1 MSHLYISESPI
12 LGICHITE
20 CCEVRVCVIAYSER
34 GFLCILGNISH
45 WRPTRAILFRCC
57 QNLGPAW
64 QSSGRD
70 VYRRILQT
78 CHFRGSK
85 DMETER
91 PRIRSTGWS
100 PVVLQDR
107 HHRISPPALVTRA
120 VALTQR
126 SHVSH
131 IRVRLTEGADRY
143 HGLALHQHRHIPKT
157 AL

>member
-12 LGICHITE
+12 LGICHTTE
-20 CCEVRVCVIAYSER
+20 CCEVRVSVIAYSER

-45 WRPTRAILFRCC
+45 LRPTRATLFRCC

-70 VYRRILQT
+70 VYHRILQT

-100 PVVLQDR
+100 PVYSATR
-107 HHRISPPALVTRA
+107 SPPQNSSSSSRDSRGRFDTTFACIAHTG
-120 VALTQR
+120 Q
-126 SHVSH
+126 
-131 IRVRLTEGADRY
+131 ADRRS
-143 HGLALHQHRHIPKT
+143 G
-157 AL
+157 